1 MSSTAMLVRPRAATP
16 CAGAEPEIFHDDAH
30 AATARKLCTG
40 CPLAA
45 LCRTQ
50 ARDNREWGTWGGET
64 SAERAAA
71 GYPPAGWRG
80 RGHKTELK
88 PCGTAA
94 AYRRHLRAGQKPCR
108 PCKSA
113 EYLRRAERA
122 AGPRRPRRATGTRTR
137 SQT

>member
-1 MSSTAMLVRPRAATP
+1 MSSTSTAHSTVVALP
-16 CAGAEPEIFHDDAH
+16 CASADPEVFHNDAE
-30 AATARKLCTG
+30 AATARKLCAG

-45 LCRTQ
+45 HCRTQ

-80 RGHKTELK
+80 RGHKTQLK
-88 PCGTAA
+88 PCGTPA
-94 AYRRHLRAGQKPCR
+94 AYRRHLRAGQKPCP

-113 EYLRRAERA
+113 EYRRRAESA
-122 AGPRRPRRATGTRTR
+122 TRRRRRRTR
-137 SQT
+137 SSK